1 MKIECSRIKKAEQ
14 ILIDNGI
21 EEDEAKIV
29 LQALGYTLLDEEIY
43 PTKYRAR
50 CIQWDRTD
58 DDGEHIEI
66 DLPSEV
72 VVDFDDLQLPDNA
85 TDEEI
90 EDAIAVYLTDN
101 YGCCHSGFFFDK
113 IETIS

>member
-1 MKIECSRIKKAEQ
+1 MKIDRARIEKAEQ

-21 EEDEAKIV
+21 EEDEAKTV
-29 LQALGYTLLDEEIY
+29 LQALGYALLDEEIY
-43 PTKYRAR
+43 PPKYRAR

-58 DDGEHIEI
+58 DDGEHVEV

-72 VVDFDDLQLPDNA
+72 TVDFDDLQLPDNA

-90 EDAIAVYLTDN
+90 EDAMAEYLTDY
-101 YGCCHSGFFFDK
+101 YGFCHNGFFFDK
-113 IETIS
+113 IETID

>member
-1 MKIECSRIKKAEQ
+1 MNIDAEHRSKAEQ

-29 LQALGYTLLDEEIY
+29 LQALGYAIIDQEIY
-43 PTKYRAR
+43 TTLYRAR
-50 CIQWDRTD
+50 CIQWDKTD
-58 DDGEHIEI
+58 DDGTPVKAD

-72 VVDFDDLQLPDNA
+72 TVELGDLQLPDNA

-90 EDAIAVYLTDN
+90 EDAMSEYLSDK
-101 YGCCHSGFFFDK
+101 YGFCHNGFFFEK
-113 IETIS
+113 VET